1 VHPETLTKIV
11 AEFDQTLVGR
21 FVGKV
26 FQLTPFSIAVDF
38 GLRQG
43 RYLYLSAEPQR
54 PRTYLIAREVKYL
67 VKQAMSPSQF
77 VQTMCSRLGGG
88 NLVSVTRDASDRI
101 IRFAFSVKDETG
113 ESHNRML
120 AAQLTGR
127 SANLFLL
134 DESGTIMNVLRSGN
148 GPGHRIGERY
158 QPPPTPAHVSSG
170 EQAPIEQGEFSSLSA
185 AADHY
190 YRILEA
196 EERFTTRTK
205 AIRDRLRKEM
215 NKKLKLQKNL
225 QIDLVSHG
233 DPAQHKRMGDLLL
246 ANLTNAQRKGDK
258 VKILDYYSEGQPL
271 IEVNVD
277 ANTSL
282 PEAAK
287 IYFDRYTK
295 AKRAKEEITSRLGLI
310 EKELAE
316 LRQQEK
322 QLEESVATHDTTGS
336 LLSEAQATPAASK
349 GPKQKPAEKLPGV
362 RRYRSSDGYEIIVGR
377 AAHRNDYLTFRVAR
391 PNDLWLHAA
400 DYPGSHVIVR
410 KPDRTEIPYRTIIEA
425 AELAAKFSQA
435 NKDSRVVVHYTS
447 RKFLSKPKGSA
458 PGLVRMSSFRTITV
472 QPKEGVKR
480 I

>member
-1 VHPETLTKIV
+1 
-11 AEFDQTLVGR
+11 
-21 FVGKV
+21 
-26 FQLTPFSIAVDF
+26 
-38 GLRQG
+38 
-43 RYLYLSAEPQR
+43 
-54 PRTYLIAREVKYL
+54 
-67 VKQAMSPSQF
+67 M
-77 VQTMCSRLGGG
+77 
-88 NLVSVTRDASDRI
+88 
-101 IRFAFSVKDETG
+101 
-113 ESHNRML
+113 
-120 AAQLTGR
+120 
-127 SANLFLL
+127 
-134 DESGTIMNVLRSGN
+134 
-148 GPGHRIGERY
+148 
-158 QPPPTPAHVSSG
+158 SSG